1 MLYYITPAKS
11 VIGVFILAQI
21 YFIGLFGNSLN
32 KIYPMYSV
40 FYSKNAPF
48 GDLLKVFVWH
58 FMMWLSGKI
67 CSCCL

>member
-48 GDLLKVFVWH
+48 GELLKVFV
-58 FMMWLSGKI
+58 
-67 CSCCL
+67 